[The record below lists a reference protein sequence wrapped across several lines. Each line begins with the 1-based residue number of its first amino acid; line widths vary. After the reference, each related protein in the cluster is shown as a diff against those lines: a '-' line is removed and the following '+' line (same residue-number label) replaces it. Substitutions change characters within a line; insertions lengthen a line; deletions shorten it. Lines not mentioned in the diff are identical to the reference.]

1 MSRASRVFRYVA
13 VMFPPGSHLPQALVL
28 FAAIYCSLQA
38 LAGIQPLRIGWSSAL
53 GAGSVAIVLLLV
65 RLYDDVRD
73 APSDILLGRAGD
85 PRYVA
90 RPTVTGLVSVPE
102 VRWLVVS
109 LSLAV
114 AMLNLAW
121 GGPRAQ
127 IAILVGFAIT
137 WLAFRWFFLRMTG
150 KAILLATLARKSLT
164 ILIAGYVV
172 AVFADEW
179 NPSRVSAWAWPLVLA
194 PCFEAAA
201 WEVSRKIRAPADET
215 DYGTYSKALGPRRA
229 ATLAVCFVALA
240 LFCLLPV
247 ARVAGLGWVYPA
259 ALLGAA
265 LVVAAAS
272 ARFISRPT
280 RERANLRPYAE
291 MFGAVANG
299 GLAAALCLRYGIL
312 IR

>member
-179 NPSRVSAWAWPLVLA
+179 NPSRVSAWVWPLVLA

-201 WEVSRKIRAPADET
+201 WEVSRKIRAPGDET

-240 LFCLLPV
+240 LLCLLPV

-265 LVVAAAS
+265 LVVAVAS

-291 MFGAVANG
+291 VFGAVANG